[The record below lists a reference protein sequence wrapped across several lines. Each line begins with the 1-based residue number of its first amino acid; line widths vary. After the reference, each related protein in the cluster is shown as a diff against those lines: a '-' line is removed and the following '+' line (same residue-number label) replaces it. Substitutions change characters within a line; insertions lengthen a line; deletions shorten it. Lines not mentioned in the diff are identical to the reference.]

1 MLAVLW
7 AVAVT
12 IVGLLVVGWW
22 FGMHRRRLVET
33 EAGVQSLAN
42 MKWRECIGLVLEAL
56 QKEGYREDR
65 ADRHL
70 SDGGGGAEYLLTR
83 GGEKVLL
90 SYKHGT
96 AYRIGE
102 ANVRDF
108 ANGVQMQGATSG
120 MLITLG
126 AAESAAR
133 ELAKRYGVQLI
144 DGPALWPKIQG
155 YAPVSISA
163 HVKTIAAA
171 QTQKGLWMGAGAS
184 VALGVVAF
192 LVGNFLNPS
201 EGSAQADTQL
211 SAVPAAI
218 RRPVAEDP
226 TLKQI
231 NETARAMAQVANLT
245 DQQRAERRVKAAK
258 EVSAIV
264 MIGSAGWS
272 TQSTLQLNLKQSDG
286 QDVDLVAEVC
296 RILTQYEELRFTRVQ
311 LDPPDQSNM
320 PVRWRQCQ

>member
-1 MLAVLW
+1 MLAAFW
-7 AVAVT
+7 AVLVT
-12 IVGLLVVGWW
+12 VLGLLAVGWW
-22 FGMHRRRLVET
+22 FGMYRRRLVET

-65 ADRHL
+65 SDRHV
-70 SDGGGGAEYLLTR
+70 SDGGAEYLLTR
-83 GGEKVLL
+83 GSEKVLL

-108 ANGVQMQGATSG
+108 ANGVQMQGASSG

-126 AAESAAR
+126 TAESMAR
-133 ELAKRYGVQLI
+133 DLAKRYGVQLI

-163 HVKTIAAA
+163 HVKSVALA
-171 QTQKGLWMGAGAS
+171 QTQKGLWMGATAC
-184 VALGVVAF
+184 VALGIVTFIAGDF
-192 LVGNFLNPS
+192 MGTDDS
-201 EGSAQADTQL
+201 SAQPQL
-211 SAVPAAI
+211 AVVPIAARSA
-218 RRPVAEDP
+218 PVTEDP

-245 DQQRAERRVKAAK
+245 DQQLAERRVKAAR

-264 MIGSAGWS
+264 QIGSAGWS
-272 TQSTLQLNLKQSDG
+272 TQSTLQLNLKQTDG
-286 QDVDLVAEVC
+286 VDAELIDEVC

-311 LDPPDQSNM
+311 LDPPENSNT

>member
-1 MLAVLW
+1 MLAALW

-12 IVGLLVVGWW
+12 IAGLLVIGWW
-22 FGMHRRRLVET
+22 FGVHRRRLVET

-65 ADRHL
+65 ADRHV
-70 SDGGGGAEYLLTR
+70 SDGGAEYLLTR
-83 GGEKVLL
+83 GNEKILL

-126 AAESAAR
+126 AAESTAR

-144 DGPALWPKIQG
+144 DGAALWPKIQG

-163 HVKTIAAA
+163 HVKSIAAT
-171 QTQKGLWMGAGAS
+171 QTQQGMWMGATAS
-184 VALGVVAF
+184 VVLGIVTF
-192 LVGNFLNPS
+192 LVGNFLSPADS
-201 EGSAQADTQL
+201 SAQTNAQAGGVAAAVHS
-211 SAVPAAI
+211 SA
-218 RRPVAEDP
+218 PVVEDP
-226 TLKQI
+226 TVKQI
-231 NETARAMAQVANLT
+231 NETARLMAQVANLT
-245 DQQRAERRVKAAK
+245 DQRRAERRVKAAK

-264 MIGSAGWS
+264 QIGSAGWT
-272 TQSTLQLNLKQSDG
+272 TQSTLQLNLKQTDG
-286 QDVDLVAEVC
+286 QDADLIAEVC

-311 LDPPDQSNM
+311 IDPPDQSNT

>member
-1 MLAVLW
+1 MLAVFW
-7 AVAVT
+7 AIAVT
-12 IVGLLVVGWW
+12 VIGLLVVGWW
-22 FGMHRRRLVET
+22 FGVHRRRLVET

-56 QKEGYREDR
+56 QREGYREDR
-65 ADRHL
+65 ADRHV
-70 SDGGGGAEYLLTR
+70 SDAGAEYLLTR
-83 GGEKVLL
+83 GNEKILL

-108 ANGVQMQGATSG
+108 ANGVQMQGASSG

-126 AAESAAR
+126 AAESMAR
-133 ELAKRYGVQLI
+133 DLARRYGVQLI

-155 YAPVSISA
+155 YVPVSIGA
-163 HVKTIAAA
+163 HVKSVAAT
-171 QTQKGLWMGAGAS
+171 QTQKGLWKGGLASAG
-184 VALGVVAF
+184 LGVIAF
-192 LVGNFLNPS
+192 LVANFIAPS
-201 EGSAQADTQL
+201 ENTAP
-211 SAVPAAI
+211 AVPLASASPAAANAA
-218 RRPVAEDP
+218 PVVEDP

-258 EVSAIV
+258 AVSAIV
-264 MIGSAGWS
+264 QIGSAGWS
-272 TQSTLQLNLKQSDG
+272 TQSTLQLNLKQTDGVDSD
-286 QDVDLVAEVC
+286 LIAEVC

-311 LDPPDQSNM
+311 LDPPDQSNT

>member
-1 MLAVLW
+1 MLAVFW
-7 AVAVT
+7 AITVT
-12 IVGLLVVGWW
+12 VIGLLAVGWW
-22 FGMHRRRLVET
+22 FGVHRRRLVET

-56 QKEGYREDR
+56 HKEGYREDR

-70 SDGGGGAEYLLTR
+70 SEGGAEYLLTR
-83 GGEKVLL
+83 GDEKVLL
-90 SYKHGT
+90 RYKHGT

-126 AAESAAR
+126 AAESMAR
-133 ELAKRYGVQLI
+133 DLAKRYGVQLI
-144 DGPALWPKIQG
+144 DGPALWPKIQS
-155 YAPVSISA
+155 YAPSSIGT
-163 HVKTIAAA
+163 HVKLVAAA
-171 QTQKGLWMGAGAS
+171 ETQKGLWKGAIAS
-184 VALGVVAF
+184 VILGAIAF
-192 LVGNFLNPS
+192 LASNFIAPN
-201 EGSAQADTQL
+201 EGSAETA
-211 SAVPAAI
+211 APARILAATPP
-218 RRPVAEDP
+218 RAAAAEDP
-226 TLKQI
+226 TVKQL

-258 EVSAIV
+258 AVSAMV
-264 MIGSAGWS
+264 QIGSAGWS
-272 TQSTLQLNLKQSDG
+272 TQSTLELHLKQSDG
-286 QDVDLVAEVC
+286 LNTDLVAEVC

-311 LDPPDQSNM
+311 LDPPDQSDD

>member
-1 MLAVLW
+1 MSSVFW
-7 AVAVT
+7 AVIVT
-12 IVGLLVVGWW
+12 IVGLLGVGWW
-22 FGMHRRRLVET
+22 FGMHRRLLLET
-33 EAGVQSLAN
+33 EVGVQSLAN

-65 ADRHL
+65 ADRHV
-70 SDGGGGAEYLLTR
+70 SDGSAEYLLTR
-83 GGEKVLL
+83 GNEKILL

-126 AAESAAR
+126 AAEGVAR
-133 ELAKRYGVQLI
+133 DLAKRYAVQVI
-144 DGPALWPKIQG
+144 DGPALWPKVQG
-155 YAPVSISA
+155 YVPVSISA
-163 HVKTIAAA
+163 HVKSVASE
-171 QTQKGLWMGAGAS
+171 QTKKGLWIGAAAC
-184 VALGVVAF
+184 VALGIVTFIA
-192 LVGNFLNPS
+192 GDIMSPDTS
-201 EGSAQADTQL
+201 SAQSFDKFKVAATAAS
-211 SAVPAAI
+211 SA
-218 RRPVAEDP
+218 PVVEDP
-226 TLKQI
+226 TVKQI
-231 NETARAMAQVANLT
+231 NDTARAMAAVANLT

-264 MIGSAGWS
+264 QVASAGWS
-272 TQSTLQLNLKQSDG
+272 TQSTLQLNLKQADG
-286 QDVDLVAEVC
+286 VDANLVAEVC

-311 LDPPDQSNM
+311 LDPPDTSNE